1 LSVAGF
7 NLRVYALIVNEENEV
22 LLSDEFRFG
31 KFFTKFPG
39 GGVEFGEGVLEAL
52 KRELREELSLQL
64 NDYSLFY
71 VNDFYQVS
79 AFDKSQQLISF
90 YYLSIVNKQSIS
102 TESYEIPF
110 YDNCEKQRWQNI
122 DLLSEDDFT
131 FPVDK
136 VALDK
141 LKTYIKSIRG

>member
-1 LSVAGF
+1 MSVAGF

-31 KFFTKFPG
+31 NFFTKFPG

-52 KRELREELSLQL
+52 KRELREELGLQL

-110 YDNCEKQRWQNI
+110 YDNGEKQRWQNI

>member
-1 LSVAGF
+1 M
-7 NLRVYALIVNEENEV
+7 YALIVNEENEV

-52 KRELREELSLQL
+52 KRELREELGVQL
-64 NDYSLFY
+64 NDFSLFY

-90 YYLSIVNKQSIS
+90 YYL
-102 TESYEIPF
+102 F
-110 YDNCEKQRWQNI
+110 
-122 DLLSEDDFT
+122 
-131 FPVDK
+131 
-136 VALDK
+136 
-141 LKTYIKSIRG
+141 